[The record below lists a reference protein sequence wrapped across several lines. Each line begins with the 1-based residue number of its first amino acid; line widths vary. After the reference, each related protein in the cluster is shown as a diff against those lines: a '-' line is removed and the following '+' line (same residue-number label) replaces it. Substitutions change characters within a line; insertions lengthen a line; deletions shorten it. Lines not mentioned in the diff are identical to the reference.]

1 MTVTHSAKD
10 ARREHFTT
18 EDPVAAP
25 LSPEV
30 EWYLES
36 RGIKLPPHVAP
47 LWRTPEPRDNPG
59 AWFDAE
65 RVDEALKAME
75 QLRHT
80 QGKWAGTPLRPDPW
94 QVAYIFA
101 PIFGWVHK
109 DSSGET
115 VRIIRS
121 AWVEVPRK
129 NGKGVSIDD
138 VILTSEGWKNFG
150 DLIVGDRVHAE
161 DGSLVRVTYVSEVH
175 HLDCYRVT
183 FADGRSVICDSDHLW
198 TVRDR
203 YGHDPVAW
211 AKDKTK
217 GAWVTIDTPTLAETH
232 RCGSRNDTRY
242 SVRTDRVAHRPNVD
256 LPIDPY
262 IFGYWLGDGNSN
274 DSRFTVDDSDFE
286 DFARNVKR
294 AGYAIGE
301 TRRNGAHSV
310 RVNVSTSEIR
320 KGSKDSLNSRLRALG
335 VLGDK
340 SVPDLYLLAGDSQ
353 RLDLLRG
360 LMDSDGCAMRTKTP
374 RCEFS
379 SMSKALANAVLFL
392 ARSLG
397 WKATIRTGRAK
408 ISGKDCGTKYRVSW
422 TAFSDG
428 LSPFRLTRKT
438 EILAERSTMAARSE
452 TATITKVERVESVPT
467 RCIEVDHP
475 SHQFLVGRGLVPTHN
490 TTIAAGIGLILAFGD
505 GEPGAQVYAAAAS
518 KDQAQQAY
526 RPAKLLA
533 EGTPSFKRAGI
544 KAGVKQIMRAR
555 DQSFMMAIASVG
567 DLIQGTN
574 PNGAIVDELHVH
586 KSSDV
591 IDALES
597 GTGARSQPL
606 VIIIT
611 TADGGDDLTVYATRR
626 KEIEDLCKGTI
637 SSASKYGVVFGARK
651 DDDPFAEETWA
662 KANPGYP
669 ISPTREFMQTE
680 AENAKNSP
688 LQLTRFQRLN
698 LNIRTKT
705 ESKFITM
712 DVWDRNAG
720 EISDEREFLGAECYG
735 GIDLASVS
743 DLSAVCWLFPQ
754 DDGTFAALWRI
765 WTPEANLERLDKL
778 TNGAASLWVED
789 GWLETTPGNV
799 TDYDYIETQI
809 VRDVEAFDVMT
820 VGYDPYNANQ
830 LVTRLRD
837 KHGVQMVKVRQ
848 GFLSLSQPLKQTQR
862 LLLKGTSEEPYL
874 RHGDNPVMRWM
885 TDNLAVEVDAAGNVK
900 PSKKEGMH
908 NGHKID
914 GWSALVNAMSEAIAS
929 GLIDEDDGEM
939 DII

>member
-1 MTVTHSAKD
+1 MTATHSAEET
-10 ARREHFTT
+10 RREHFTD

-65 RVDEALKAME
+65 RVDKALKAME

-198 TVRDR
+198 AVRDR

-211 AKDKTK
+211 AKDKSK

-637 SSASKYGVVFGARK
+637 TSASKYGVVFGARK

-680 AENAKNSP
+680 SENAKNSP

-743 DLSAVCWLFPQ
+743 DLSAVSWLFPQ

-778 TNGAASLWVED
+778 TNGSASLWVED

-862 LLLKGTSEEPYL
+862 LLLKGTVEEPYL

-929 GLIDEDDGEM
+929 GLLDEDDGEM

>member
-1 MTVTHSAKD
+1 MTVTHSAEET
-10 ARREHFTT
+10 RREHFTD
-18 EDPVAAP
+18 EAPVAAP

-65 RVDEALKAME
+65 RVDKALKAME

-121 AWVEVPRK
+121 AWIEVPRK
-129 NGKGVSIDD
+129 NGKGVTIDEM
-138 VILTSEGWKNFG
+138 ILTADGWKQFG
-150 DLIVGDRVHAE
+150 NLVVGDRVHAE
-161 DGSLVRVTYVSEVH
+161 DGSLVRVTYVSPEH

-183 FADGRSVICDSDHLW
+183 FSDGRSVVCDSDHLW
-198 TVRDR
+198 TVWDR
-203 YGHDPVAW
+203 YGHDPELW
-211 AKDKTK
+211 ARDKKK
-217 GAWVTIDTPTLAETH
+217 GAWVTIDTPELFENH
-232 RCGSRNDTRY
+232 RCGSRRDTRY
-242 SVRTDRVAHRPNVD
+242 SVSADRVVHRPDVD

-262 IFGYWLGDGNSN
+262 VFGYWLGDGNSR
-274 DSRFTVDDSDFE
+274 DSRFTVDDADYPSFLRQIE
-286 DFARNVKR
+286 R
-294 AGYAIGE
+294 AGYVAGE
-301 TRRNGAHSV
+301 SRRNGPKSV
-310 RVNVSTSEIR
+310 RVNVSVAEIR
-320 KGSKDSLNSRLRALG
+320 KGSKDSLITRLRGLG
-335 VLGDK
+335 VLENK
-340 SVPDLYLLAGDSQ
+340 HVPDLFLLAGDDQ
-353 RLDLLRG
+353 RLELLRG

-379 SMSKALANAVLFL
+379 SMSETLADAVLFL

-397 WKATIRTGRAK
+397 WKATKRTGRAK
-408 ISGKDCGTKYRVSW
+408 IDGRDCGTKYRITW
-422 TAFSDG
+422 TAFSDR
-428 LSPFRLTRKT
+428 SPFALARKT
-438 EILAERSTMAARSE
+438 AILGDRPTIAPRSM
-452 TATITKVERVESVPT
+452 TATISKVERVDSVPT

-586 KSSDV
+586 KSADV

-743 DLSAVCWLFPQ
+743 DLSAVSWLFPQ

-820 VGYDPYNANQ
+820 IGYDPYNANQ

-929 GLIDEDDGEM
+929 GLLDDDDGEM

>member
-1 MTVTHSAKD
+1 MTETHSAKE
-10 ARREHFTT
+10 ARQEHFTT

-36 RGIKLPPHVAP
+36 RGVHLPPHVAP
-47 LWRTPEPRDNPG
+47 LWRTPEPRDTPG

-65 RVDEALKAME
+65 RVDKALSSME

-94 QVAYIFA
+94 QIAYIFA

-121 AWVEVPRK
+121 AWIEVPRK
-129 NGKGVSIDD
+129 NGK
-138 VILTSEGWKNFG
+138 
-150 DLIVGDRVHAE
+150 
-161 DGSLVRVTYVSEVH
+161 
-175 HLDCYRVT
+175 
-183 FADGRSVICDSDHLW
+183 
-198 TVRDR
+198 
-203 YGHDPVAW
+203 
-211 AKDKTK
+211 
-217 GAWVTIDTPTLAETH
+217 
-232 RCGSRNDTRY
+232 
-242 SVRTDRVAHRPNVD
+242 
-256 LPIDPY
+256 
-262 IFGYWLGDGNSN
+262 
-274 DSRFTVDDSDFE
+274 
-286 DFARNVKR
+286 
-294 AGYAIGE
+294 
-301 TRRNGAHSV
+301 
-310 RVNVSTSEIR
+310 
-320 KGSKDSLNSRLRALG
+320 
-335 VLGDK
+335 
-340 SVPDLYLLAGDSQ
+340 
-353 RLDLLRG
+353 
-360 LMDSDGCAMRTKTP
+360 
-374 RCEFS
+374 
-379 SMSKALANAVLFL
+379 
-392 ARSLG
+392 
-397 WKATIRTGRAK
+397 
-408 ISGKDCGTKYRVSW
+408 
-422 TAFSDG
+422 
-428 LSPFRLTRKT
+428 
-438 EILAERSTMAARSE
+438 
-452 TATITKVERVESVPT
+452 
-467 RCIEVDHP
+467 
-475 SHQFLVGRGLVPTHN
+475 

-555 DQSFMMAIASVG
+555 DQSFMMAVASVG
-567 DLIQGTN
+567 DLLQGTN

-606 VIIIT
+606 VLIIT
-611 TADGGDDLTVYATRR
+611 TADGGDDLTVYAARR

-637 SSASKYGVVFGARK
+637 TSASKYAVVFGARK
-651 DDDPFAEETWA
+651 DDDPYTEETWA

-669 ISPTREFMQTE
+669 ISPTKEFMRTE
-680 AENAKNSP
+680 AENARNSP

-705 ESKFITM
+705 EQKFITM
-712 DVWDRNAG
+712 DAWDRNAG
-720 EISDEREFLGAECYG
+720 VINDEAEFKDAECYG
-735 GIDLASVS
+735 GLDLASVS
-743 DLSAVCWLFPQ
+743 DLSAACWIFPQ
-754 DDGTFAALWRI
+754 EDGRFAALWRF
-765 WTPEANLERLDKL
+765 WTPEANIARLDKL
-778 TNGAASLWVED
+778 TNGAASLWVEY

-799 TDYDYIETQI
+799 TDYDYIETQL
-809 VRDVEAFDVMT
+809 VADAEVFDVMS
-820 VGYDPYNANQ
+820 VGYDPYNATQ

-837 KHGVQMVKVRQ
+837 KHGVPMVKVRQ

-862 LLLKGTSEEPYL
+862 LLLKGTTEEPYL

-885 TDNLAVEVDAAGNVK
+885 TDNLAVEADAAGNVK

-908 NGHKID
+908 NGNKID

-929 GLIDEDDGEM
+929 GLLDEDDGEM

>member
-1 MTVTHSAKD
+1 MTVTHSAEET
-10 ARREHFTT
+10 RREHFTD
-18 EDPVAAP
+18 EAPVAAP

-65 RVDEALKAME
+65 RVDKALKAME

-121 AWVEVPRK
+121 AWIEVPRK
-129 NGKGVSIDD
+129 NGK
-138 VILTSEGWKNFG
+138 
-150 DLIVGDRVHAE
+150 
-161 DGSLVRVTYVSEVH
+161 
-175 HLDCYRVT
+175 
-183 FADGRSVICDSDHLW
+183 
-198 TVRDR
+198 
-203 YGHDPVAW
+203 
-211 AKDKTK
+211 
-217 GAWVTIDTPTLAETH
+217 
-232 RCGSRNDTRY
+232 
-242 SVRTDRVAHRPNVD
+242 
-256 LPIDPY
+256 
-262 IFGYWLGDGNSN
+262 
-274 DSRFTVDDSDFE
+274 
-286 DFARNVKR
+286 
-294 AGYAIGE
+294 
-301 TRRNGAHSV
+301 
-310 RVNVSTSEIR
+310 
-320 KGSKDSLNSRLRALG
+320 
-335 VLGDK
+335 
-340 SVPDLYLLAGDSQ
+340 
-353 RLDLLRG
+353 
-360 LMDSDGCAMRTKTP
+360 
-374 RCEFS
+374 
-379 SMSKALANAVLFL
+379 
-392 ARSLG
+392 
-397 WKATIRTGRAK
+397 
-408 ISGKDCGTKYRVSW
+408 
-422 TAFSDG
+422 
-428 LSPFRLTRKT
+428 
-438 EILAERSTMAARSE
+438 
-452 TATITKVERVESVPT
+452 
-467 RCIEVDHP
+467 
-475 SHQFLVGRGLVPTHN
+475 

-586 KSSDV
+586 KSADV

-597 GTGARSQPL
+597 GTGARAQPL
-606 VIIIT
+606 ILIIT

-705 ESKFITM
+705 ESKFVTM

-820 VGYDPYNANQ
+820 IGYDPYNANQ

-929 GLIDEDDGEM
+929 GLLDEDDGEM